1 MQINTV
7 NTRHQAIS
15 AIERTLADE
24 EIDDILGPADNLLI
38 GSPAS
43 LLRLDTR
50 FPVCLLDL
58 RSSML
63 ERSASCSIP
72 LENTE
77 AGIFEVIGARGR
89 RYLGLREKNLV
100 LVNLGLYGRTGL
112 VVDLS

>member
-1 MQINTV
+1 MTSIAKEYRNI
-7 NTRHQAIS
+7 RHQAIS

-43 LLRLDTR
+43 LLRLDTC
-50 FPVCLLDL
+50 FLLCLLDL

-77 AGIFEVIGARGR
+77 AEIFEVIGRVGGDTW
-89 RYLGLREKNLV
+89 GLEKQI
-100 LVNLGLYGRTGL
+100 
-112 VVDLS
+112 